1 MSLSNSLLRPLSC
14 SWVLPVAL
22 GALAVLP
29 LVGCNKDKT
38 SQQAES
44 PSSAATAG
52 AAAEPAK
59 ATDTAGAPD
68 SPEAAKKAEPNA
80 AVPSEIEAAAFKVA
94 MRPSGGMYT
103 VGEPAKVEIVLNAR
117 GGYKCNDEYPYKF
130 VAKDAPGLTYT
141 TPIVKKDAIKV
152 GKAESVMT
160 IPVLPEAAG
169 KQTVEGKFYFSV
181 CNEETCLVEK
191 KDLAFTLDV
200 H

>member
-1 MSLSNSLLRPLSC
+1 MSLSNSLVRPLSR
-14 SWVLPVAL
+14 SWIRPVAL
-22 GALAVLP
+22 GALALLP
-29 LVGCNKDKT
+29 LAGCNKDKS

-44 PSSAATAG
+44 PSGAAAAD
-52 AAAEPAK
+52 AAAEPA
-59 ATDTAGAPD
+59 
-68 SPEAAKKAEPNA
+68 EAAKKAEPNA

-94 MRPSGGMYT
+94 MRPSAGMYT
-103 VGEPAKVEIVLNAR
+103 VGEPAQVEIVLNAR

-130 VAKDAPGLTYT
+130 VPKAAPGLTYT

-181 CNEETCLVEK
+181 CTEETCLVEK
-191 KDLAFTLDV
+191 KDLALTLDV

>member
-1 MSLSNSLLRPLSC
+1 MSLSKSPLLRSQSHSLAF
-14 SWVLPVAL
+14 VL
-22 GALAVLP
+22 ALAALP
-29 LVGCNKDKT
+29 LVGCNKDK
-38 SQQAES
+38 SGQQAES
-44 PSSAATAG
+44 PKNAAAADVPAQPA
-52 AAAEPAK
+52 AAAE
-59 ATDTAGAPD
+59 APK
-68 SPEAAKKAEPNA
+68 EAAKEA
-80 AVPSEIEAAAFKVA
+80 ATVPSEIEAAAFKVA
-94 MRPSGGMYT
+94 MRPSGETYA
-103 VGEPAKVEIVLNAR
+103 VGEPATVEIVLNAR

-130 VAKDAPGLTYT
+130 VPKGSPGLTYT
-141 TPIVKKDAIKV
+141 KQIVKKDAIKV